1 MALEKRQELATAL
14 RRRLAR
20 PHRPQTGEI
29 RPLGDAAADACLG
42 GGLRCGALHEI
53 FPAGAG
59 DAPAASGFALALA
72 RRVTGDKKWLLWVQ
86 QDFAAL
92 ESGDLLGSGISDFGF
107 DPARL
112 MIVKVPTAAAALRAG
127 AQALTCTGIGAVII
141 EPWGAAKIFDLVAS
155 RKLTLAAAK
164 HTVSVF
170 ALRHAAQPSP
180 STAETRWCVRACP
193 HQGGDW
199 EMSRFDAE
207 LLRNRHGPLGRW
219 IMEWDCNG
227 NFHAIGTAHSRAL
240 PSAAFH
246 RPPAAETEGLRRAG

>member
-1 MALEKRQELATAL
+1 MINRLIEFSARQRGTV
-14 RRRLAR
+14 
-20 PHRPQTGEI
+20 I
-29 RPLGDAAADACLG
+29 
-42 GGLRCGALHEI
+42 GLV
-53 FPAGAG
+53 
-59 DAPAASGFALALA
+59 LALA
-72 RRVTGDKKWLLWVQ
+72 IWGWWSIGQIPLDALPDLSDTQVILYSRWDRSPDLIEDQVTYPIVT
-86 QDFAAL
+86 AM
-92 ESGDLLGSGISDFGF
+92 LGAPKVKAVRGISDFGF

-164 HTVSVF
+164 HGVSVF

-180 STAETRWCVRACP
+180 STAETRWCIRACP
-193 HQGGDW
+193 QEVGDW

-227 NFHAIGTAHSRAL
+227 NFHAIGAAHSRVL
-240 PSAAFH
+240 PPPAFH